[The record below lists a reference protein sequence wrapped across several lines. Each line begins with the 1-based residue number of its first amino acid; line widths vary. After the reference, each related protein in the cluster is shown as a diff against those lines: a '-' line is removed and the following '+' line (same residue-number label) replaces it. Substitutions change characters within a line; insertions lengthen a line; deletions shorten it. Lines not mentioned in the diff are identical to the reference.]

1 MRMLDNI
8 WRFLRQNHLSS
19 TAKKLAVVQEEAALV
34 QKILADYL
42 RLGSIGELAAS
53 LDNFYAAPAATCVR
67 GRFLSGPGDGLS
79 NKAFRSAHSLP
90 ASSVS
95 RNCTSP
101 LASNA
106 IGKPSR

>member
-42 RLGSIGELAAS
+42 RLGSTGELAAS
-53 LDNFYAAPAATCVR
+53 LDN
-67 GRFLSGPGDGLS
+67 L
-79 NKAFRSAHSLP
+79 
-90 ASSVS
+90 
-95 RNCTSP
+95 
-101 LASNA
+101 
-106 IGKPSR
+106 